1 MVDQMNL
8 KRLTARA
15 FKSTSVRQE
24 NALRVLD
31 EIDRHVLVIMLL
43 RYDDSEFVL
52 RETEPFEKASITIAE
67 ALRVAKKLKAQV
79 FQGVCS
85 NFLPVGADRSRER
98 LEELTEYLEAVRRGW
113 GNFGKPGAKADVVES
128 HWLVIALEF
137 VRLRTGAPHYEDL
150 SDLFQQIS
158 ERSLPPSGEL
168 LSGDA
173 IRHRESRLR
182 KQYPVAY
189 QEALEQARMLSRPPE
204 SDEQDWIIPKRSDS
218 YDPS

>member
-1 MVDQMNL
+1 MNL

-15 FKSTSVRQE
+15 FKSTGVRQE

-31 EIDRHVLVIMLL
+31 EIDRYVLVTLL
-43 RYDDSEFVL
+43 LQYDDSEFVL

-85 NFLPVGADRSRER
+85 DFLPRGADRSRER
-98 LEELTEYLEAVRRGW
+98 LEELTEYLEAVRQEW
-113 GNFGKPGAKADVVES
+113 ANFGGPGAKADVVAS

-158 ERSLPPSGEL
+158 RRSLPPSGEL

-173 IRHRESRLR
+173 IRHRESRLK

-189 QEALEQARMLSRPPE
+189 QEALRQARMCSRPSEP
-204 SDEQDWIIPKRSDS
+204 DEQDWMFSKRRDS
-218 YDPS
+218 VESS